1 MFFKPLTQGDKHKTF
16 EIVVYPKP
24 RDFLYF
30 ILHLKTMA
38 DPNNENSSR
47 NKRMY

>member
-16 EIVVYPKP
+16 EIVACSSLG
-24 RDFLYF
+24 DFLYF